1 MSELLQMNRKLSI
14 FQVCEVIRRHVAHV
28 QGVMYMFVLDNG
40 RSKSVNCHVS
50 SNMYTYI
57 LYKGK

>member
-28 QGVMYMFVLDNG
+28 QGVMSMFVLDNG

-50 SNMYTYI
+50 SNI
-57 LYKGK
+57 HVHIVHR